1 MIKRPIQLSHDF
13 LAEVL
18 ESNSIAVDAT
28 MGNGNDTVFLAGLAS
43 KVYAFDVQEQAL
55 QKTKERLEQLGFD
68 NAQLILDG
76 HQTIDKYVDGPIRAA
91 IFNLGY
97 LPSADKTIITKPDTT
112 LEAIGKILD
121 RLEVGGRIS
130 IMIYYDDRYQG
141 MCLLQDTP
149 FWMAHCFHVSLYFS
163 EMNIINFSKNFI
175 SPYFK
180 THFLNTSFQ
189 FFILAPQFRYLVITL
204 LPFFY

>member
-1 MIKRPIQLSHDF
+1 MIKRPIQLSHNF

-28 MGNGNDTVFLAGLAS
+28 MGNGNDTAFLAGLAS

-55 QKTKERLEQLGFD
+55 QKTKERLEQLSFD

-76 HQTIDKYVDGPIRAA
+76 HQNIDKYVSEPIRAA

-97 LPSADKTIITKPDTT
+97 LPSADKSIITKPDTT
-112 LEAIGKILD
+112 LEAIQKILD

-130 IMIYYDDRYQG
+130 IMIYYGHEGGQMEKNAVLNFVKELDQQHFTVMLYQP
-141 MCLLQDTP
+141 LNQINTP
-149 FWMAHCFHVSLYFS
+149 
-163 EMNIINFSKNFI
+163 
-175 SPYFK
+175 P
-180 THFLNTSFQ
+180 FLVM
-189 FFILAPQFRYLVITL
+189 IEKL
-204 LPFFY
+204 

>member
-68 NAQLILDG
+68 NVQLILDG
-76 HQTIDKYVDGPIRAA
+76 HQTIDKYVVGPIRAA

-130 IMIYYDDRYQG
+130 IMIYYGHEGGDKEKDAVLNFVKELDQQHFTVMLYQP
-141 MCLLQDTP
+141 LNQINTP
-149 FWMAHCFHVSLYFS
+149 
-163 EMNIINFSKNFI
+163 
-175 SPYFK
+175 P
-180 THFLNTSFQ
+180 FLVM
-189 FFILAPQFRYLVITL
+189 IEKL
-204 LPFFY
+204 